1 MMTDGGQLI
10 RTGVSEIRIAG
21 RSTRG
26 VTLFRI
32 ATDENLVTVT
42 PMHDDATIDGNDNDE
57 AAETLPSSDDRLEEG
72 DE

>member
-32 ATDENLVTVT
+32 ATDENVVTVT
-42 PMHDDATIDGNDNDE
+42 PMHDDTSIDSHDKD
-57 AAETLPSSDDRLEEG
+57 EEG
-72 DE
+72 DK